1 MKSKNETKKEETK
14 TAKTKKKAATGTKTL
29 TKKATG
35 GTKTVKKAATG
46 TAVKKTTAK
55 KTVVAAKTVKKTPA
69 KKTTGKMVPA
79 KTKAVKTKTAK
90 KSKVL
95 LDTIVS
101 ALDKNKAENIV
112 VIDLEGKSSL
122 ADYMVV
128 ASGRSQKQVGA
139 LADIVSKDVKTK
151 MGKISVIEGR
161 GKSDWA
167 VMDFGDVIVH
177 IFHPEARDFYK
188 LEEIW
193 QD

>member
-1 MKSKNETKKEETK
+1 MKSKDE
-14 TAKTKKKAATGTKTL
+14 TKKKAAT
-29 TKKATG
+29 KKATVK
-35 GTKTVKKAATG
+35 TKTAVKKTTTKKTTAAAKTVKKTVSAAS
-46 TAVKKTTAK
+46 AVKKTTAK
-55 KTVVAAKTVKKTPA
+55 KPVKKA
-69 KKTTGKMVPA
+69 A
-79 KTKAVKTKTAK
+79 AKTKTAK

-95 LDTIVS
+95 LDIIVGS
-101 ALDKNKAENIV
+101 LDKNKAENIV
-112 VIDLEGKSSL
+112 VIDLEGKSTL

-151 MGKISVIEGR
+151 MGKLSVIEGR
-161 GKSDWA
+161 GKSDWT

-188 LEEIW
+188 LEDIW

>member
-1 MKSKNETKKEETK
+1 MKSKTEGTKNKTK
-14 TAKTKKKAATGTKTL
+14 TTKTKKTAAKEKTKNV
-29 TKKATG
+29 
-35 GTKTVKKAATG
+35 VKKAATASEKKK
-46 TAVKKTTAK
+46 TTKATVKKKTASATAK
-55 KTVVAAKTVKKTPA
+55 KTATVKKVSA
-69 KKTTGKMVPA
+69 RKTTGKVSAAKA
-79 KTKAVKTKTAK
+79 KTAKTAK

-95 LDTIVS
+95 LDIVLS
-101 ALDKNKAENIV
+101 SLDKNKAENIV

-139 LADIVSKDVKTK
+139 LADIVAKEVKTK
-151 MGKISVIEGR
+151 LGKISVIEGR

>member
-1 MKSKNETKKEETK
+1 MKSKDETKKK
-14 TAKTKKKAATGTKTL
+14 TAAVKTKKKTAATVKTRTAAKTA
-29 TKKATG
+29 TKKAAVKVKKAPVKKTAASAK
-35 GTKTVKKAATG
+35 TVKKTVSAVSAVKKTATKKTVKKAA
-46 TAVKKTTAK
+46 A
-55 KTVVAAKTVKKTPA
+55 
-69 KKTTGKMVPA
+69 
-79 KTKAVKTKTAK
+79 KTKTAK

-95 LDTIVS
+95 LDIIVGS
-101 ALDKNKAENIV
+101 LDKNKAENIV
-112 VIDLEGKSSL
+112 VIDLEGKSTL

-139 LADIVSKDVKTK
+139 LADIVSKDVKTQ

-161 GKSDWA
+161 GKSDWT

-188 LEEIW
+188 LEDIW